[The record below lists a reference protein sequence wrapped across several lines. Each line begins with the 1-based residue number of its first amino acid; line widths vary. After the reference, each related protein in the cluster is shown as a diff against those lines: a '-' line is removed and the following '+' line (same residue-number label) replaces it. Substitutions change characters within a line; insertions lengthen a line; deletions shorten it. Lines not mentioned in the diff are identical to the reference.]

1 MRHKQKRPED
11 EQNQFCNY
19 YDYFLY
25 NFIILLKT
33 LVRTQTFVGFTL
45 PHIKNFI
52 LFFVVYDQ
60 QRKVYMK
67 LNIFLLL
74 TAERHLRVGLVS

>member
-1 MRHKQKRPED
+1 MLTLVSETEHWCGTNRRD

-60 QRKVYMK
+60 QSIYETEY
-67 LNIFLLL
+67 LFAFNC
-74 TAERHLRVGLVS
+74 